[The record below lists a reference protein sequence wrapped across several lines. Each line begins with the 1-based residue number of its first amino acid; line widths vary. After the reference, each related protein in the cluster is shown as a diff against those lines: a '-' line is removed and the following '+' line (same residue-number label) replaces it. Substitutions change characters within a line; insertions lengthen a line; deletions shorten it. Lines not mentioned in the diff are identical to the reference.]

1 MSTLDLS
8 PVKSARKERKRVG
21 RGIGSGH
28 GKTCGKGHK
37 GQNSRS
43 GASVPLWF
51 EGGQTPL
58 YRRVPKRGF
67 TNHFAREWNIL
78 NVDDLVRA
86 FHKIS
91 SHDKIDV
98 NLLRSEGIISKKKAP
113 LKLLGRKSGKI
124 KLDDLKGKTIVLNGC
139 SESARSLVEKSGGKI
154 ETLDMK
160 DMNSDEGKEIK
171 DNKHSKEA
179 KAAQEAKSEKEPSEE
194 TKNEGATPP
203 KPDPA

>member
-1 MSTLDLS
+1 MSALDLS
-8 PVKSARKERKRVG
+8 PVKSALKERKRVG

-78 NVDDLVRA
+78 NVGDLVRA

-91 SHDKIDV
+91 SHNKIDV

-113 LKLLGRKSGKI
+113 LKLLGRKSKKI
-124 KLDDLKGKTIVLNGC
+124 KLDDLKGKTIVLNAC
-139 SESARSLVEKSGGKI
+139 SESARSLVEKAGGKI
-154 ETLDMK
+154 ETTK
-160 DMNSDEGKEIK
+160 DMNPDDDKKMK

-179 KAAQEAKSEKEPSEE
+179 KAAKEVKSGKEPKKVKK
-194 TKNEGATPP
+194 TKGATPP
-203 KPDPA
+203 KRDPA